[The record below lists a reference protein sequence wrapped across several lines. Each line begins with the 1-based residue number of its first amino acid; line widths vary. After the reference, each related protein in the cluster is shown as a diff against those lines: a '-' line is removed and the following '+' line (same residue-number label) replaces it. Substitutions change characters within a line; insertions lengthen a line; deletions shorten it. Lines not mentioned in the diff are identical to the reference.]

1 MKFLCSLAA
10 IGVALCITTSTAS
23 TASAQMARRDAM
35 RSGGI
40 ATAQT
45 RSPAERLAMS
55 RALLDSARQ
64 SLQAGEA
71 VLRAGD
77 IARANVRFAEA
88 RAMRSAIVP
97 DPSLMSELSAI
108 DAALKNDAEAIAVG
122 SSVLANAAIPP
133 APSVSSE
140 SIPAVPVLTDTR
152 RADVRAPSVIRAP
165 VKREDLKREAIAFA
179 NVDAT
184 VDATPDR
191 AAAPRAHVASV
202 SSATLRARQAALDSA
217 AASNRRSLATSI
229 DVTAPTPGLDEIGG
243 RVLTVRTFESS
254 SPPAALG
261 ARTYAHSF
269 ETSATRY
276 VYTEVSVGFVSE
288 ATSPSVELTCVTR
301 FGDSASVE
309 QPVQLS
315 HESDASIFLFTTGI
329 GWGEPSRLEPGR
341 YVTTCDHDGTP
352 VLADSFTV
360 TGTTAHSA
368 YVAGETNARA
378 GNWAAAAAAYD
389 SATRLDSTVAEYH
402 AAHGVALERL
412 YDDSAAGA
420 EYAAAIRLAPNE
432 LRYHLQYAGALHHL
446 RRLDD
451 AAVEYREVIRLDPDD
466 ARRHMVLAD
475 LLMEN
480 GDRVGALLEY
490 RTAASM
496 DAAEPYYRKRV
507 AELSRKE

>member
-1 MKFLCSLAA
+1 MKTLCSIAV
-10 IGVALCITTSTAS
+10 IGVALGITTS

-35 RSGGI
+35 RSGAI
-40 ATAQT
+40 ATAQI

-97 DPSLMSELSAI
+97 DPSLMSALSAI
-108 DAALKNDAEAIAVG
+108 DAALKSDAEAIAVG

-133 APSVSSE
+133 APSVGSE
-140 SIPAVPVLTDTR
+140 SIPAVPVLPVLTDAKA
-152 RADVRAPSVIRAP
+152 ADVRAPSVTRTS

-179 NVDAT
+179 NVDANID
-184 VDATPDR
+184 VAPDR
-191 AAAPRAHVASV
+191 VATPRAHVAAV
-202 SSATLRARQAALDSA
+202 SSSASRARQAALDSA

-229 DVTAPTPGLDEIGG
+229 DVTAPTPGLDEIGA

-254 SPPAALG
+254 SPPVAFG

-269 ETSATRY
+269 ETGATRY

-288 ATSPSVELTCVTR
+288 ATSPSVELTCATR

-309 QPVQLS
+309 QPVQVS

-329 GWGEPSRLEPGR
+329 GWGEPNRLEPGK

-368 YVAGETNARA
+368 YVAGETSARA
-378 GNWAAAAAAYD
+378 GDWAAAAAAYD
-389 SATRLDSTVAEYH
+389 SATQLDSTVAEYH
-402 AAHGVALERL
+402 AARGAALERL

-432 LRYHLQYAGALHHL
+432 LRYHLQYAGVLHHL

-466 ARRHMVLAD
+466 ARRHMTLAD
-475 LLMEN
+475 LLVED

-496 DAAEPYYRKRV
+496 DTAEPYYRKRV

>member
-1 MKFLCSLAA
+1 MKTLCSIAV
-10 IGVALCITTSTAS
+10 IGVALGITTS

-40 ATAQT
+40 AAAQT

-77 IARANVRFAEA
+77 IARAHVRFAEA

-133 APSVSSE
+133 APPVGSE
-140 SIPAVPVLTDTR
+140 GIPAVPALTDTK
-152 RADVRAPSVIRAP
+152 RADVGAPSVM
-165 VKREDLKREAIAFA
+165 
-179 NVDAT
+179 
-184 VDATPDR
+184 
-191 AAAPRAHVASV
+191 
-202 SSATLRARQAALDSA
+202 RARRAALDSA
-217 AASNRRSLATSI
+217 AAINRRFLATSI
-229 DVTAPTPGLDEIGG
+229 DVTAPTPGLDEIGA

-261 ARTYAHSF
+261 ARTYAHTF

-301 FGDSASVE
+301 FGDSVSVE
-309 QPVQLS
+309 QPVQIS

-329 GWGEPSRLEPGR
+329 GWGEPNRLEPGK

-368 YVAGETNARA
+368 YVAGETSARA
-378 GNWAAAAAAYD
+378 GDWAAAAAAYD

-402 AAHGVALERL
+402 AAHGAALERL

-432 LRYHLQYAGALHHL
+432 LRYHLQYAGVLHHL

-466 ARRHMVLAD
+466 ARRHMALAD

-496 DAAEPYYRKRV
+496 DSAEPYYRKRV
-507 AELSRKE
+507 AELSREE

>member
-1 MKFLCSLAA
+1 MKILRLVAA
-10 IGVALCITTSTAS
+10 IGVALGITTSTAV
-23 TASAQMARRDAM
+23 AQMARRDAM

-40 ATAQT
+40 AAAQT

-133 APSVSSE
+133 APSVGSE
-140 SIPAVPVLTDTR
+140 SVPAVPVLTETK
-152 RADVRAPSVIRAP
+152 RADVRAPSVARTPVRNEVATRAATTP
-165 VKREDLKREAIAFA
+165 AFA

-184 VDATPDR
+184 
-191 AAAPRAHVASV
+191 
-202 SSATLRARQAALDSA
+202 LRARRAALDSA
-217 AASNRRSLATSI
+217 AERNRRSLATSI

-269 ETSATRY
+269 ETAATRY

-288 ATSPSVELTCVTR
+288 ATSPSVELTCSTR

-309 QPVQLS
+309 QPVQVS
-315 HESDASIFLFTTGI
+315 HEGDASIFLFTTGI
-329 GWGEPSRLEPGR
+329 GWGEPNRLEPGK
-341 YVTTCDHDGTP
+341 YVTTCDHDGTLI
-352 VLADSFTV
+352 LADSFTV
-360 TGTTAHSA
+360 TGTTARSA
-368 YVAGETNARA
+368 YVAGRASAQA
-378 GNWAAAAAAYD
+378 GNWAAAAAALD
-389 SATRLDSTVAEYH
+389 SAIRLDSTVAEYH
-402 AAHGVALERL
+402 SEYGTALERL

-432 LRYHLQYAGALHHL
+432 LRYHLQYAAVLHHL

-451 AAVEYREVIRLDPDD
+451 ASVEYREVIRLDPDD
-466 ARRHMVLAD
+466 AQRHMALAD
-475 LLMEN
+475 LLMEA

-496 DAAEPYYRKRV
+496 DPAEPYYKRRV
-507 AELSRKE
+507 TELTRKE